1 MRILLP
7 LTLFL
12 SINLFSFNTLAQ
24 WYEAKGHASLEKH
37 SLELARTQAIENAL
51 KKALLVAGA
60 SVSSVQQVVNGLLTQ
75 DQINIRASGSVNS
88 IELVDEFHSNGT
100 ITVTIRADIM
110 PQEKKC
116 FAVDFK
122 KTILLTQSH
131 LMNREQAN
139 VGQIYPINVAII
151 KQLNKRMLSQS
162 SNARTKLLLKNTT
175 VFSRYNQSFQEENIK
190 HLAIS
195 LADNSDSQYIL
206 FSEINDLSLTQD
218 KTNKWKVW
226 QQSIY
231 PRNFSIT
238 LYLYNGISGE
248 LVWQKNYHNTAVW
261 DYNKRET
268 VDVNGDGFW
277 HSKYG
282 EMINDIIGKAVI
294 DIDESIMCTPS
305 EGKIIDINK
314 NQVVINLGRH
324 HGVKIGDEFTILH
337 LNNFTSDSGKHYAS
351 YNISPY
357 KVRVT
362 MLTKQ
367 SATATTIDNN
377 LLGNIQLN
385 DLAIRF

>member
-1 MRILLP
+1 M
-7 LTLFL
+7 
-12 SINLFSFNTLAQ
+12 
-24 WYEAKGHASLEKH
+24 
-37 SLELARTQAIENAL
+37 
-51 KKALLVAGA
+51 
-60 SVSSVQQVVNGLLTQ
+60 VNGLLTQ

-110 PQEKKC
+110 SQEKKC